1 VKRPPHFEIVK
12 SKRNKRQP
20 WFARIVASNGR
31 QIWRTSENYTR
42 KRDARRACILV
53 HLYAADMVIR

>member
-31 QIWRTSENYTR
+31 TLAHSEQYRT
-42 KRDARRACILV
+42 RRAAERACAAINP
-53 HLYAADMVIR
+53 HLQIKVIR

>member
-1 VKRPPHFEIVK
+1 MKRQPYFEVVR

-20 WFARIVASNGR
+20 WFARIVAANGR
-31 QIWRTSENYTR
+31 QIWRTSENYAR
-42 KRDARRACILV
+42 HRDAKRACILV